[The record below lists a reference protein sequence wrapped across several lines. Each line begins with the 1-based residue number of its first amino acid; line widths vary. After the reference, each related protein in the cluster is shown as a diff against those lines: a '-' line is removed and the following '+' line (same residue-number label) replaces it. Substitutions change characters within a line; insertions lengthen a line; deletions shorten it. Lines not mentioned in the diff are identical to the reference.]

1 MFLEYISNMYV
12 LSVIAT
18 VIGLCILY
26 MYDKFEK
33 KQYTNAIY
41 MRIGILIFMSCL
53 GTIYIS
59 RMNFFQ
65 NNTNSMSGGGSS
77 SNSYN
82 SINNLSNNDCNI
94 QSNDNRS
101 YENFKTGVPT
111 F

>member
-1 MFLEYISNMYV
+1 MFLEYIANMYV
-12 LSVIAT
+12 LSMLAT
-18 VIGLCILY
+18 IIGLCILY

-65 NNTNSMSGGGSS
+65 NNTSLCYSPSVLLCIRCGVWPTAPSTT
-77 SNSYN
+77 
-82 SINNLSNNDCNI
+82 NL
-94 QSNDNRS
+94 
-101 YENFKTGVPT
+101 
-111 F
+111 

>member
-1 MFLEYISNMYV
+1 MFLDYISNMYV

-41 MRIGILIFMSCL
+41 MRIGILIFISCL
-53 GTIYIS
+53 GTVYVS
-59 RMNFFQ
+59 RMHFFQ
-65 NNTNSMSGGGSS
+65 NNTNTNAMSGGGGGTV
-77 SNSYN
+77 NN
-82 SINNLSNNDCNI
+82 INNLSSSECSM

-101 YENFKTGVPT
+101 YENFKTGMPT

>member
-41 MRIGILIFMSCL
+41 MRIGILIFISCL
-53 GTIYIS
+53 GTVYIS

-65 NNTNSMSGGGSS
+65 TKPIVGV
-77 SNSYN
+77 
-82 SINNLSNNDCNI
+82 SINPIHPINVYRL
-94 QSNDNRS
+94 
-101 YENFKTGVPT
+101 G
-111 F
+111 

>member
-41 MRIGILIFMSCL
+41 MRIGILIFISCL
-53 GTIYIS
+53 GTVYIS

-65 NNTNSMSGGGSS
+65 NNTSNMNGGSI
-77 SNSYN
+77 NN
-82 SINNLSNNDCNI
+82 INNLSNNDCNI